1 MLLPIL
7 IPILVKFDIH
17 FLGLPWEIFFSV
29 AADDLITP
37 LAIAL
42 EKCKKEICNILVQ
55 DFCPLKIEITQF
67 RDGFRVNNLDVSLM
81 LWSYIFLFSSPYKV
95 HFFRVL

>member
-1 MLLPIL
+1 M
-7 IPILVKFDIH
+7 KFDIH

-37 LAIAL
+37 LAL

-55 DFCPLKIEITQF
+55 DFCPLKIKITQF

-81 LWSYIFLFSSPYKV
+81 LWSYIFLFSNPYKV
-95 HFFRVL
+95 LFISVL